1 MSLRFDD
8 DARHEYLEAIRLRPD
23 LPNLHL
29 ELGQVYANTAQWP
42 KAEAE
47 FRIETKLQPGKAEA
61 AYRLGNALLQQG
73 KPKEALAESEKNA
86 RALLAKNPNDLLML
100 AQLGYIRKDLASV
113 YFQEG
118 RTSKGNETLESAE
131 QCFKDVLA
139 RNADDP
145 SGHNGLGNIY
155 AMRGNQDAAMK
166 EYDIATT
173 LAPEYTYAWFD
184 LALTL
189 RNMASPPSQRP
200 SSFRP

>member
-1 MSLRFDD
+1 MPS
-8 DARHEYLEAIRLRPD
+8 
-23 LPNLHL
+23 
-29 ELGQVYANTAQWP
+29 
-42 KAEAE
+42 
-47 FRIETKLQPGKAEA
+47 
-61 AYRLGNALLQQG
+61 
-73 KPKEALAESEKNA
+73 PKEALAESEKNA

-139 RNADDP
+139 RNSDDP

-189 RNMASPPSQRP
+189 RSKLSEANLPGARAIELLQRLASVVVTVLKLQIEGDQKLPPAAFDHIMEMKDWVLKAIEAAR
-200 SSFRP
+200 R